1 MRLTGLIP
9 LHASMTAQ
17 NMGRLKFQ
25 YRVNQLTFDCLLFI
39 DTQPIELVMGCLGH
53 NFAIY
58 LDISPAPEFAIN
70 AFIEPKETF
79 LALIAALK
87 TGNNSGEAFKA
98 TAFFSEFNAKIPV
111 VARPDQQPT
120 PTDIVRY
127 YPDIE
132 EAEKIHFCGWLDNTK
147 QGKRVSHRNLAKTRR
162 FFGQRVTEWA
172 ERRNQS
178 TRWTHLQDQAKDF
191 FMPDDAK

>member
-17 NMGRLKFQ
+17 NMGRLKFH
-25 YRVNQLTFDCLLFI
+25 YRVNHLTFDCLLFI

-53 NFAIY
+53 HFAIY
-58 LDISPAPEFAIN
+58 LDIGPAPAFDIKS
-70 AFIEPKETF
+70 FIEPRETF

-87 TGNNSGEAFKA
+87 TGNNSSERFNA
-98 TAFFSEFNAKIPV
+98 TAFFSELNANIPA
-111 VARPDQQPT
+111 VARQDQQPT

-127 YPDIE
+127 YQDIE

-147 QGKRVSHRNLAKTRR
+147 QANRVSYRNLAKTRR
-162 FFGQRVTEWA
+162 FFGQDVA
-172 ERRNQS
+172 ELAKRRNQS
-178 TRWTHLQDQAKDF
+178 TRWTDQESQAKAF
-191 FMPDDAK
+191 FMPNDTA